1 VKKESTDLDA
11 ALLAYKHSLP
21 PEAGEEMANLVRV
34 AVAASRKGSW
44 TRSLIVAVSALVGA
58 GFSTGLFY
66 SKLVFKTDLSPY
78 AAKDEVT
85 ALAKSITD
93 LVATQTTREETQ
105 NARITSTEG
114 EASSAFKCCIK
125 QQDRLDTILTPRP
138 R

>member
-1 VKKESTDLDA
+1 MKKQELELDA

-34 AVAASRKGSW
+34 AVAASKKGSW
-44 TRSLIVAVSALVGA
+44 TRSLLVAASALIGA
-58 GFSTGLFY
+58 GFSTGAFY

-78 AAKDEVT
+78 AAKEDVT
-85 ALAKSITD
+85 VLAKAITD
-93 LVATQTTREETQ
+93 LTATQTIREETQ
-105 NARITSTEG
+105 NTRISSTEG
-114 EASSAFKCCIK
+114 EASSALKCCTK

>member
-44 TRSLIVAVSALVGA
+44 TRSLVVAASSLIGA
-58 GFSTGLFY
+58 GFTTGLFY

-78 AAKDEVT
+78 AAKEDVT
-85 ALAKSITD
+85 AISKSITE
-93 LVATQTTREETQ
+93 LIATQSTREEMQ

-114 EASSAFKCCIK
+114 EASSAAKCCTK
-125 QQDRLDTILTPRP
+125 QQDRLDTILTPRS